1 MIRFEKS
8 AVNDVVVTLYEN
20 STVTS
25 PIYLFKFTN
34 QQTNVDY
41 YFIAED
47 ISAYITRYNR
57 FEVEEVEDADT
68 LNGEVTLGNEG
79 FYNYTVYQTTLP
91 NTSGLTTAADAVPY
105 VLKEVENG
113 LVWVELPTQTT
124 ITYTPPVNTTI
135 VYNG

>member
-91 NTSGLTTAADAVPY
+91 NTDGLTTAADAVPY
-105 VLKEVENG
+105 ILKEVENG